1 MIEILQETT
10 DWGDA
15 PVANGI
21 YHVNVQG
28 HLVQH
33 NDKVFKNPIKQFS
46 KARRTF
52 EKIGERVDPQTRS
65 DVKIVMGSKG
75 QQYFIEDGK
84 CSANGLLSENDQS
97 KGDNIIQ
104 QAQSQ
109 KGLPGFSP
117 AWPLMATEERDA
129 PEHKCS

>member
-33 NDKVFKNPIKQFS
+33 NDKVFKNPMKQFS

-52 EKIGERVDPQTRS
+52 KKIGEYADVLTRP
-65 DVKIVMGSKG
+65 DVKVVIGSKG
-75 QQYFIEDGK
+75 QKYFIEDGR
-84 CSANGLLSENDQS
+84 CSC
-97 KGDNIIQ
+97 
-104 QAQSQ
+104 
-109 KGLPGFSP
+109 PGF
-117 AWPLMATEERDA
+117 TYRGQCK
-129 PEHKCS
+129 HI

>member
-33 NDKVFKNPIKQFS
+33 NDKVFKNPMKQFS

-52 EKIGERVDPQTRS
+52 EKIGEYADPQTRP
-65 DVKIVMGSKG
+65 DVKFVILRWKLHRHVRWLGRR
-75 QQYFIEDGK
+75 QCE
-84 CSANGLLSENDQS
+84 L
-97 KGDNIIQ
+97 
-104 QAQSQ
+104 
-109 KGLPGFSP
+109 
-117 AWPLMATEERDA
+117 R
-129 PEHKCS
+129 HV

>member
-10 DWGDA
+10 NWGDA

-33 NDKVFKNPIKQFS
+33 NDKVFKNPMKQFS

-52 EKIGERVDPQTRS
+52 EKIGEYADPQTRP
-65 DVKIVMGSKG
+65 DVKFVIGSKG
-75 QQYFIEDGK
+75 QKYFIEDGK
-84 CSANGLLSENDQS
+84 CSC
-97 KGDNIIQ
+97 
-104 QAQSQ
+104 
-109 KGLPGFSP
+109 PGFKF
-117 AWPLMATEERDA
+117 RGQCK
-129 PEHKCS
+129 HI